1 MFVTVQQ
8 LSNACKLIILT
19 SDSLYGLLLSLLLGY
34 YKWIFGILIE
44 IDLDLLIFGDFSVFR
59 RVNGD

>member
-19 SDSLYGLLLSLLLGY
+19 SDSLYGLLLLLLLGY

-44 IDLDLLIFGDFSVFR
+44 IDLDL
-59 RVNGD
+59 